1 MSRSPFAPPK
11 KAPDPPAQRRLDYE
25 NILCRAISARRLVS
39 LSYKHD
45 RIMRVFQPSAVYH
58 TTTGKVCVSG
68 VQITNPAKPE
78 DNLEPHN
85 FEVGLVSSL
94 SVTEHGFVS
103 HDILDRSDKKYANG
117 IICPI

>member
-1 MSRSPFAPPK
+1 MGRNPFAPPK
-11 KAPDPPAQRRLDYE
+11 KVADPPAPRRTDYE
-25 NILCRAISARRLVS
+25 NTLCRAISARVLVS

-45 RIMRVFQPSAVYH
+45 GVTRTFQPSAVYH

-85 FEVGLVSSL
+85 FEVGLLSSL
-94 SVTEHGFVS
+94 SVTERVFVT
-103 HDILDRSDKKYANG
+103 HDTIDRFDKKYANG
-117 IICPI
+117 IICSI